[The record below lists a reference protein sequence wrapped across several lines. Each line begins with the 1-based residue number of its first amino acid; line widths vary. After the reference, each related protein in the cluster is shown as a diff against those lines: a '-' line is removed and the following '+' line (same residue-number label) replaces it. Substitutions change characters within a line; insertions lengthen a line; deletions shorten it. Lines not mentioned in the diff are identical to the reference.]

1 MPVVFTKE
9 VGVRLY
15 ASGGTILCSL
25 SAYDQNTGH
34 FRSSSGV
41 SIIARGRGKLIWSLH
56 RNTTCPVANK
66 ASA

>member
-9 VGVRLY
+9 VGVRLC
-15 ASGGTILCSL
+15 ASGGRILCSL

-41 SIIARGRGKLIWSLH
+41 SIIARGRGKLI
-56 RNTTCPVANK
+56 
-66 ASA
+66 